1 MTELVERYRRNAE
14 KYLQLGQNFK
24 ELEVKRALLV
34 MANAWLMLAAQRQRY
49 IGATPGNE
57 PPPPV
62 NKPPP
67 PLDDALKPTPINDTP
82 AALHLNAKKP
92 DDPMQ

>member
-1 MTELVERYRRNAE
+1 MPSTWP
-14 KYLQLGQNFK
+14 KFQ
-24 ELEVKRALLV
+24 LEVKRALLV

-49 IGATPGNE
+49 IDTTPGNE
-57 PPPPV
+57 LPPPV
-62 NKPPP
+62 NEPPP